1 MAYDKIFVI
10 HQRLGKRLNYIMNP
24 AKTTALNSG
33 AVLQAAINCQLETA
47 YADMKATKRRWDKTT
62 GVLGYHIIHSYKP
75 GEVTPEQA
83 QALGMEF
90 ATRLLG
96 DRFEAVVTTHTDHDH
111 LHCHIVFNSVSFV
124 DGRHYRN
131 DFKAYFGDIRGLSNE
146 VSREN
151 GLSVIE
157 PKGRGQHYAEW
168 NAEHSGKTTVRGLI
182 RQDIDAAIADAFTLQ
197 SFFTV
202 LEKRGYTVKRG
213 PNITH
218 TAVRPPGGSRFIRL
232 DSLGD
237 GYTEDGIRER
247 IAGSRDERP
256 PQEPPK
262 QTPPPFLIVPTTPRR
277 YTVRRGS
284 IRRGQKLHGI
294 RALYVRYLYL
304 LGKAGNSRY
313 KKPIPFEIRK
323 EVTKLERYK
332 RQFCLMQKYHIDTD
346 EQLFMLT
353 DALQADIDAL
363 TDQRRTLYRRR
374 RQGEDVTPEIEA
386 INETLRPIRR
396 EMRLCR
402 QIIEEMPRIRAQEIE
417 ARQEPENTKQQTKP
431 KERRRSQWR

>member
-24 AKTTALNSG
+24 AKTTAPNSG

-47 YADMKATKRRWDKTT
+47 CADMKATRRRWDKTT

-111 LHCHIVFNSVSFV
+111 IHCHIVFNSVSFV

-131 DFKAYFGDIRGLSNE
+131 DFKAYFGDIRGISNE

-151 GLSVIE
+151 GLSAIE

-168 NAEHSGKTTVRGLI
+168 NAVHDGKTTVRGLI

-197 SFFTV
+197 SFFAV

-237 GYTEDGIRER
+237 GYAEDGIRER
-247 IAGSRDERP
+247 IARSRDERP
-256 PQEPPK
+256 TPEPPK
-262 QTPPPFLIVPTTPRR
+262 QAPPPFLIVPTTPRR
-277 YTVRRGS
+277 YTVRCGS

-294 RALYVRYLYL
+294 RALYVRYLFL

-313 KKPIPFEIRK
+313 KKPIPFEIRR
-323 EVTKLERYK
+323 EVTKLEKYK

-346 EQLFMLT
+346 DQLSMLT
-353 DALQADIDAL
+353 DALQSDIDAL

-374 RQGEDVTPEIEA
+374 RQGEDVAPEIEA
-386 INETLRPIRR
+386 INEALRPIRR

-402 QIIEEMPRIRAQEIE
+402 QIIKEAPLIRAQEIE
-417 ARQEPENTKQQTKP
+417 ARQEPENTKQKTQS

>member
-1 MAYDKIFVI
+1 MAYDKIIVI
-10 HQRLGKRLNYIMNP
+10 RKRLGKRLNYIMNP
-24 AKTTALNSG
+24 EKTTSESG
-33 AVLQAAINCQLETA
+33 TILQAAINCQLETA

-62 GVLGYHIIHSYKP
+62 GVLGYHIIHSFKP

-83 QALGMEF
+83 QELGVEF

-111 LHCHIVFNSVSFV
+111 IHCHIVFNSVSFV

-131 DFKAYFGDIRGLSNE
+131 DFKAYFGDIRDISNE

-168 NAEHSGKTTVRGLI
+168 NAEHNGKTTVRGLI

-197 SFFTV
+197 SFFGI

-237 GYTEDGIRER
+237 GYTEDVIRGR

-256 PQEPPK
+256 TQEPTK
-262 QTPPPFLIVPTTPRR
+262 QAPPPFLMVPTKPRR

-294 RALYVRYLYL
+294 RALYVRYLFL

-313 KKPIPFEIRK
+313 KKPIPFEISR

-346 EQLFMLT
+346 DQLSMLT
-353 DALQADIDAL
+353 DALQSDIDAL
-363 TDQRRTLYRRR
+363 TDRRRTLYRRK

-386 INETLRPIRR
+386 INEALRPIRR

-402 QIIEEMPRIRAQEIE
+402 QIIEETPRIRAQELK

>member
-10 HQRLGKRLNYIMNP
+10 HQRLGKRLNYIMNSE
-24 AKTTALNSG
+24 KTTTESR
-33 AVLQAAINCQLETA
+33 AVLQAGINCRLETA
-47 YADMKATKRRWDKTT
+47 CADMNATKERWGKTT
-62 GVLGYHIIHSYKP
+62 GVLGYHIIHSFKP
-75 GEVTPEQA
+75 GQVTQEQA
-83 QALGMEF
+83 QALGVEF

-124 DGRHYRN
+124 DGRRYRN
-131 DFKAYFGDIRGLSNE
+131 DFKAYFGNIRGISNE
-146 VSREN
+146 VGREN

-157 PKGRGQHYAEW
+157 PKGKGQHYAEW
-168 NAEHSGKTTVRGLI
+168 NAEHSGKATVRGLI

-197 SFFTV
+197 SFFAV

-237 GYTEDGIRER
+237 GYTEDGIRKR

-256 PQEPPK
+256 APEPPK
-262 QTPPPFLIVPTTPRR
+262 QAPPPFLIAPTKPRR

-304 LGKAGNSRY
+304 LGKAGNSQY
-313 KKPIPFEIRK
+313 KKPIPFEIRR
-323 EVTKLERYK
+323 EVTKLEKYK
-332 RQFCLMQKYHIDTD
+332 CQFCLMQKYHINTD
-346 EQLFMLT
+346 DQLSMLT
-353 DALQADIDAL
+353 DALQSDIDAL
-363 TDQRRTLYRRR
+363 TDQRQTLYRRK
-374 RQGEDVTPEIEA
+374 RQGEDVTEEIEA
-386 INETLRPIRR
+386 INEALRPIRR

-402 QIIEEMPRIRAQEIE
+402 QIIEETPRIRAQEIE
-417 ARQEPENTKQQTKP
+417 ARQEPEKIKQQTKP
-431 KERRRSQWR
+431 KERRHSQWR